1 MSTVKVIDIIKRVED
16 VLQDSNIR
24 WPRTELQNWINESY
38 LAITLLRPDANSKTG
53 TFTCAAG
60 TRQVLTADFPS
71 ALRLLD
77 VTRNLAATSTKRVI
91 RLVSR
96 SVLDDQRPSWH
107 AETGSVNIQHFTYDP
122 RQPKEFFVYPPATT
136 LTQLEVVYADA
147 PTSHTLTELQ
157 LDPES
162 GNTEVIKLDDIYMS
176 PMIDWVLY
184 RAYSKDAEYGAN
196 EARASAAYS
205 AFNNAIAAKSQTDA
219 AAAPN
224 MVSRVT

>member
-53 TFTCAAG
+53 TFTCVAG
-60 TRQVLTADFPS
+60 SRQVLTADFPS

-77 VTRNLAATSTKRVI
+77 VTRNLANTSTKRVI

-136 LTQLEVVYADA
+136 SAQLEVVYADA

-196 EARASAAYS
+196 EARATAAYS

-219 AAAPN
+219 AAAPT